1 MTPHDFAGRGY
12 RLGRLDEEVD
22 SMKGSFLTRSLCGL
36 LTILGIG
43 CAAMPGL
50 AAEHT
55 KDSSETVKKAVADK
69 KAVLLDVR
77 EKAEWD
83 EGHLRDAKLLPLSDL
98 RKGVKVEDLMRVLPK
113 DKVIYCHCASG
124 RRCLAAADILKKNG
138 YDVRPLK
145 SGFMALLKEGF
156 APASK

>member
-1 MTPHDFAGRGY
+1 
-12 RLGRLDEEVD
+12 
-22 SMKGSFLTRSLCGL
+22 MKGLISTRWLCGL
-36 LTILGIG
+36 LTVLGIG
-43 CAAMPGL
+43 CAAVPGL

-55 KDSSETVKKAVADK
+55 KDSTETIKKAVADN

-83 EGHLRDAKLLPLSDL
+83 DGHLRDAKFLALSSLRNAKADDL
-98 RKGVKVEDLMRVLPK
+98 ARVLPK
-113 DKVIYCHCASG
+113 GKIIYCHCASG

-156 APASK
+156 TAASK